1 MMLLIV
7 AKYVCRNP
15 HSAEMHL
22 LQYLAPTYKSARA
35 LVGHGEALDMNMLDA
50 AVREPE
56 QKLRVLRYLAES
68 MNALEG
74 QLPAQAREAIFPAVS
89 RYLSMVEQSVMGESV
104 PGIKG

>member
-15 HSAEMHL
+15 HAEMHL
-22 LQYLAPTYKSARA
+22 LKYLPPTYESARA
-35 LVGHGEALDMNMLDA
+35 IVGHGEALDMDMLDA
-50 AVREPE
+50 AVREPS
-56 QKLRVLRYLAES
+56 QRLRMLRYLAEA

-74 QLPAQAREAIFPAVS
+74 QFPAQTCEAIFPAVS

-104 PGIKG
+104 PGIEG